1 MSNVVLP
8 VDLVNRVLAYMAT
21 RPYSEVTD
29 IISEIQTTATIQES
43 VAETLDEDSET

>member
-29 IISEIQTTATIQES
+29 IISEIQTSATIQEP
-43 VAETLDEDSET
+43 VDETPFENSET

>member
-1 MSNVVLP
+1 MP

-29 IISEIQTTATIQES
+29 LISEIQTTATIQEP
-43 VAETLDEDSET
+43 VAESPDVDSET